1 MRRDET
7 DKLAA
12 KAAYRELSFPQKL
25 GHIWLYHKWT
35 ILLSLTA
42 LLVLGSVIWRVTHR
56 KDPVLYLAMINVSL
70 GEELDAAVGP
80 GFLDYAGFD
89 REKQELLIYRDLY
102 LAEETDVT
110 THRSAYATRIKL
122 MASVEQKQMDLI
134 LMSRESYD
142 VLSSQ
147 GYLLP
152 VEELLSDAP
161 ELSEALTPLITENN
175 VTIEDNSIEYQ
186 LREAE
191 ELVIVTESV
200 GNALRL
206 DTLPLFSGQFQEPL
220 YLGVVANTPRRALC
234 LDYLRYLLRAEPES

>member
-35 ILLSLTA
+35 LLLSLTA

-89 REKQELLIYRDLY
+89 KEKQELLIYRDLY

-110 THRSAYATRIKL
+110 THRSAYAT
-122 MASVEQKQMDLI
+122 
-134 LMSRESYD
+134 
-142 VLSSQ
+142 
-147 GYLLP
+147 P

-161 ELSEALTPLITENN
+161 ELSEALTPLITEND

-234 LDYLRYLLRAEPES
+234 LDYLRYLLQAEPES

>member
-7 DKLAA
+7 DKVAA
-12 KAAYRELSFPQKL
+12 REAYRELPFRQKL
-25 GHIWLYHKWT
+25 THIWLYYKWP

-42 LLVLGSVIWRVTHR
+42 LVVLGSVIYRITH
-56 KDPVLYLAMINVSL
+56 KKEPVLYLAMINVSI
-70 GEELDAAVGP
+70 GEELDAAVTRD
-80 GFLDYAGFD
+80 FLDYAGFD
-89 REKQELLIYRDLY
+89 AEKQELLVYRDLY

-122 MASVEQKQMDLI
+122 MASVEQKQLDLI

-152 VEELLSDAP
+152 VEELLTEAP
-161 ELSEALTPLITENN
+161 ELSEALTPLITEND

-206 DTLPLFSGQFQEPL
+206 DTLPLFSGQFQDPL
-220 YLGVVANTPRRALC
+220 YLGIVANTPRRSLC
-234 LDYLRYLLRAEPES
+234 LDYLRYLLEADTES

>member
-25 GHIWLYHKWT
+25 GHIWLYHKWA

-42 LLVLGSVIWRVTHR
+42 LIIRGSLIYRAIH
-56 KDPVLYLAMINVSL
+56 KKEPVLYLAMINVS
-70 GEELDAAVGP
+70 VGDKLETAITR
-80 GFLDYAGFD
+80 GFLDHAGFD
-89 REKQELLIYRDLY
+89 PEKQELLTYQDLY

-122 MASVEQKQMDLI
+122 MASVEQKQLDLI

-152 VEELLSDAP
+152 VEELLEGAP
-161 ELSEALTPLITENN
+161 ELAEALSPLIVEND
-175 VTIEDNSIEYQ
+175 VTVEDNSIEYQ

-191 ELVIVTESV
+191 ELIIVTESV

-206 DTLPLFSGQFQEPL
+206 DTLPLFSGQFQDAL
-220 YLGVVANTPRRALC
+220 FLGVVANTPRREVC
-234 LDYLRYLLRAEPES
+234 LDYLGYLLEADAP

>member
-7 DKLAA
+7 DKVAA
-12 KAAYRELSFPQKL
+12 LEAYRELPFRQKL
-25 GHIWLYHKWT
+25 THIWLYYKWP

-42 LLVLGSVIWRVTHR
+42 LVVLGSVIYRITH
-56 KDPVLYLAMINVSL
+56 KKEPVLYLAMI
-70 GEELDAAVGP
+70 
-80 GFLDYAGFD
+80 YAGFD
-89 REKQELLIYRDLY
+89 AEKQELLVYRDLY

-122 MASVEQKQMDLI
+122 MASVEQKQLDLI

-152 VEELLSDAP
+152 VEELLTEAP
-161 ELSEALTPLITENN
+161 ELSEALTPLITEND

-206 DTLPLFSGQFQEPL
+206 DTLSLFSGQFQDPL
-220 YLGVVANTPRRALC
+220 YLGVVANTPRRSLC
-234 LDYLRYLLRAEPES
+234 LDYLRYLLEADTES